1 MKLSKTQSSIA
12 LLLSWATSPCN
23 AFAPTNSKEILI
35 GRHHKG
41 HGGDPST
48 GSEVLFGPLALAAG
62 RGATTLEPPTKRRT
76 SRDEDVADGNNVDD
90 DDKTE
95 YPDMEYLIDSE
106 TFRDFD
112 DPFHILL
119 MGSTFEKPKITV
131 SYVAGSLEYVLS
143 MPPDEGTELSKFAKD
158 EGMACLGCWPR
169 HECLT
174 LGRQLQKRD
183 IVCRVVP
190 YAAGGQRGWQAKDA
204 SDASFNNDPAYYL

>member
-1 MKLSKTQSSIA
+1 MKLLNTNLGIA
-12 LLLSWATSPCN
+12 LLLSWATSCIGFVPS
-23 AFAPTNSKEILI
+23 TNSKEQRVLY
-35 GRHHKG
+35 RHG
-41 HGGDPST
+41 A
-48 GSEVLFGPLALAAG
+48 GSVSSVRREFFGPLAAG
-62 RGATTLEPPTKRRT
+62 RGATTLEPPTKQRT
-76 SRDEDVADGNNVDD
+76 SRDEDVMDGGNDEKDD
-90 DDKTE
+90 TE

-143 MPPDEGTELSKFAKD
+143 MPKDEGTELSTFAKD

-204 SDASFNNDPAYYL
+204 SDSSSVSNPAYFL